1 MLTRRQWINRA
12 GMALGVGVVGL
23 EKPMTTVKPSDGG
36 AVDVRTWGAKE
47 SAGFDSGPA
56 IQRCLDE
63 VAGRAWIEFP
73 RESHGIYSIS
83 EPLRTP
89 SSSRLRGP
97 VTIKALPSYSAPDGH
112 GMITV
117 YNNDEAYQMGRLY
130 LDDVLVNGND
140 IAVGGILAHLQQ
152 PSQWT
157 KARRESTSI
166 HPRTCLYVASGR
178 TGYQREDQRR
188 GSGRGPWLRC
198 RLVDD
203 RTGAGIPPRRRG
215 RHRSRSCEHR
225 RCPPQRRRGR
235 HRRPF
240 RVRRCI
246 DADRGESY
254 DLVLILEALHDL
266 AKPTDVLRDAR
277 SVLADNGVVVVA
289 DEKVAEHFTAPGD
302 GLERMMYGW
311 SVLHCLPASLAEEGS
326 AAIGTVLRDSFARWQ
341 PTPDSAA
348 WKSAISTPV
357 SSTCTSCAADAYAHV
372 AGLFAQKRAALT
384 IRRPFRAKR

>member
-1 MLTRRQWINRA
+1 MI
-12 GMALGVGVVGL
+12 
-23 EKPMTTVKPSDGG
+23 TVKPSDGG

-188 GSGRGPWLRC
+188 GSGRGPWLRY

-203 RTGAGIPPRRRG
+203 RTGAGIPP
-215 RHRSRSCEHR
+215 
-225 RCPPQRRRGR
+225 RRRGR

-326 AAIGTVLRDSFARWQ
+326 AAIGTVLRPGLVR
-341 PTPDSAA
+341 TM
-348 WKSAISTPV
+348 
-357 SSTCTSCAADAYAHV
+357 AADAGFSSV
-372 AGLFAQKRAALT
+372 EISDIDAGFFNLYVLRG
-384 IRRPFRAKR
+384 